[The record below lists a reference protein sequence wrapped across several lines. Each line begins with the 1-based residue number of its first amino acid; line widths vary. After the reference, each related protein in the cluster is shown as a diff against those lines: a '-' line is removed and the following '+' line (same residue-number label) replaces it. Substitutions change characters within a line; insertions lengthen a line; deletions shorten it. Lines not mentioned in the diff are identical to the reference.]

1 MRALGLPIEEAIP
14 RLRAAFRGANRVV
27 LQAPPGAGKTTIVPL
42 ALLDEPW
49 LAGRSILMLEP
60 RRLAA
65 RAACARMA
73 ELCGEEI
80 GKTIG
85 YRIRFESR
93 VSRATRVEVVTEGIL
108 TRRLQSDSALEG
120 VGLVIFDEFHERH
133 LQTDLSLALTLD
145 AQEGLRED
153 LKVLVMSATLDG
165 AAVSKL
171 LGDAPIGSRRGPRD
185 TDVAVADSPI
195 VTSEGRLFPVETR
208 YLGAATELEL
218 PDRMRDAIA
227 RALADTD
234 GDVLAFLPG
243 AGEIRRTQERLA
255 ARASGDVEVFPLYG
269 DLPWEQQTR
278 VFARMPAGKRRVIL
292 ATPIAETSLTLEGVR
307 AVVDSGY
314 VRLPQ
319 FQPGS
324 GLTRLVT
331 QRISKASAEQRAGRA
346 GRLAPGICYRL
357 WSDSIQHGLVPQT
370 PPEIRGA
377 DLAPLALELAL
388 WGARD
393 ASKLKWLDPPP
404 PAAMAQAREL
414 LQELDA
420 LDAEGRITDMG
431 RAMAKL
437 PVHPRLAHMLL
448 RARDRGE
455 GALAS
460 DLAALISERDILRG
474 ESARS
479 SDVGDR
485 IETLYRMRSGNRG
498 GNVDAAACDRV
509 ERVAREFRRLIGT
522 ENNRTGPAAEDAGLL
537 LALAYPDRV
546 ALQRAPN
553 DARYLLANGR
563 GARLPEGEQ
572 RLRKP
577 MLVAATLDAGE
588 TEGRIFLAA
597 ELSIENFRKEFA
609 QHIESRDVMRWDDAT
624 AAVVARREE
633 RYGALVL
640 GTSTSRETDPDAV
653 RAAMLEGVRRLGLNA
668 LPWSDAAN
676 DLRARIGSMRAW
688 FPDEG
693 WPDLTDAALIETLDR
708 WLGPH
713 LYGISRRDHLARLD
727 LVAVIEGMLDHA
739 QKRQLDKDAPTHVTV
754 PSGSR
759 IRLDYRPGESPAL
772 AVKLQEM
779 FGLADTPRVARGRVP
794 ITLRLLSPARRPIQV
809 TQDLKGF
816 WERTYAE
823 VKRELKGRYPKHP
836 WPDDPWNA
844 VPTARAKRRG

>member
-14 RLRAAFRGANRVV
+14 RLRAAFRDANRVV
-27 LQAPPGAGKTTIVPL
+27 LQAPPGAGKTTLVPL

-73 ELCGEEI
+73 DLWGEEI

-93 VSRATRVEVVTEGIL
+93 VSRITRIEVVTEGIL

-153 LKVLVMSATLDG
+153 LKVLIMSATLDG

-171 LGDAPIGSRRGPRD
+171 LGDAPI
-185 TDVAVADSPI
+185 
-195 VTSEGRLFPVETR
+195 VTSEGRLFPIETR
-208 YLGAATELEL
+208 YLGAATEREL
-218 PDRMRDAIA
+218 PDRMRDATI
-227 RALADTD
+227 RALTDTD

-243 AGEIRRTQERLA
+243 AGEIRRTQERVQ
-255 ARASGDVEVFPLYG
+255 ARALPNVEVFPLYG

-278 VFARMPAGKRRVIL
+278 VFARMPPGKRRVIL

-331 QRISKASAEQRAGRA
+331 QRISRASAEQRAGRA
-346 GRLAPGICYRL
+346 GRVAPGVCYRL
-357 WSDSIQHGLVPQT
+357 WSDSIQHGLIPQT

-393 ASKLKWLDPPP
+393 AAKLKWLDPPP

-420 LDAEGRITDMG
+420 LDAEGRMTDMG
-431 RAMAKL
+431 HAMAKL
-437 PVHPRLAHMLL
+437 PLHPRLAHMLL

-455 GALAS
+455 GALAA

-474 ESARS
+474 DAARS
-479 SDVGDR
+479 CDIGDR
-485 IETLYRMRSGNRG
+485 IEILQRMRTGNRSG
-498 GNVDAAACDRV
+498 AADAAASERV
-509 ERVAREFRRLIGT
+509 ERVAREFRRLIGA
-522 ENNRTGPAAEDAGLL
+522 ESDRPGPAAEDAGLL

-546 ALQRAPN
+546 AQQRAPN

-563 GARLPEGEQ
+563 GARLPKGEQ

-597 ELSIENFRKEFA
+597 ELPIEDFRKEFA
-609 QHIESRDVMRWDDAT
+609 AHIETRDVVRWDDAT

-640 GTSTSRETDPDAV
+640 GASASRDADPDAMRV
-653 RAAMLEGVRRLGLNA
+653 AMLEGVRRLGLSA
-668 LPWSDAAN
+668 LPWSDATN

-688 FPDEG
+688 FPEEG
-693 WPDLTDAALIETLDR
+693 WPDLRDAALIETLDQ
-708 WLGPH
+708 WLAPH
-713 LYGISRRDHLARLD
+713 LYGISRRDHLVRLD
-727 LVAVIEGMLDHA
+727 LAAIFEAMLDHA
-739 QKRQLDKDAPTHVTV
+739 KRRQLEQDAPTHVSV
-754 PSGSR
+754 PSGSH
-759 IRLDYRPGESPAL
+759 IRLEYRPGESPVL
-772 AVKLQEM
+772 SVKLQEM

-794 ITLRLLSPARRPIQV
+794 VTLHLLSPARRPIQV

-823 VKRELKGRYPKHP
+823 VKKELKGRYPKHP

-844 VPTARAKRRG
+844 VPTARAKRRT